1 MKGSASALKYNN
13 HWLEVEKKIRPRPV
27 GDRLQKACETTGARM
42 DQAWDE
48 ATNGDLC
55 LHTKRGTS
63 GNE

>member
-13 HWLEVEKKIRPRPV
+13 HWLEGEQKIRPV

-42 DQAWDE
+42 VQAWDE

-55 LHTKRGTS
+55 LHTKRGTN

>member
-27 GDRLQKACETTGARM
+27 GDRPQKACETTGARM
-42 DQAWDE
+42 VQAWDE

>member
-42 DQAWDE
+42 VQAWDE

-55 LHTKRGTS
+55 LHTKRGTN